1 MGVDETSPSGQH
13 DSANGSTSGATDA
26 LTTLAPALSKPPAPT
41 TKKGFRFVAIIVAII
56 FAGTLTALE
65 GTITSTSL
73 PSIIAALGGDE
84 LYIWTVNG
92 YFLAM

>member
-1 MGVDETSPSGQH
+1 MGSDGNSSNGHH
-13 DSANGSTSGATDA
+13 DSADGSTSGATDA
-26 LTTLAPALSKPPAPT
+26 LATLAPPLSKPAAPT

>member
-1 MGVDETSPSGQH
+1 MVVDETSPSEHHG
-13 DSANGSTSGATDA
+13 SANGSASGATD
-26 LTTLAPALSKPPAPT
+26 TLAPASSKPPT
-41 TKKGFRFVAIIVAII
+41 TEKGFRFWAIIVAII

-73 PSIIAALGGDE
+73 PSIIAALGGDD